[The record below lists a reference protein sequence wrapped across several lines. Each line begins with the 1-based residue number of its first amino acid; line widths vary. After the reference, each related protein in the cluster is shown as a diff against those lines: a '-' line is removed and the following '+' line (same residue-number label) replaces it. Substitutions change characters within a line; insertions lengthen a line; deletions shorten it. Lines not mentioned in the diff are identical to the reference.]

1 MHPLKRLAGAAVVA
15 ALLAGS
21 TFAADTAFAQSPPEP
36 PSRFAGSV
44 TIDGQPAPAGTPIE
58 ARVGNASCG
67 VATVFLQGGQARY
80 VIDVAGAATQAGCGT
95 PGAQVTFV
103 VGGRA
108 APQTG
113 SWRNYELVQLDLALT
128 SATPTPAATQPPAAT
143 PTPRPPVAGTS
154 RAHADAPSAWWIVAM
169 AGLASLGF
177 AGMGWAAS
185 RRQ

>member
-1 MHPLKRLAGAAVVA
+1 MHAWKKLARTVAVT
-15 ALLAGS
+15 ALLGS
-21 TFAADTAFAQSPPEP
+21 SAFVANPVLAQSPPEP

-44 TIDGQPAPAGTPIE
+44 TIDGQPAPVGTPIE
-58 ARVGNASCG
+58 ARVGASSCG
-67 VATVFLQGGQARY
+67 VAAVFHQGGEARY
-80 VIDVAGAATQAGCGT
+80 VVDVAGAATQPGCGT
-95 PGAQVTFV
+95 PGATVTFV
-103 VGGRA
+103 VGGQI

-128 SATPTPAATQPPAAT
+128 SASPTPSATQAAVT

-154 RAHADAPSAWWIVAM
+154 LDRADGPSAWWVIAM

>member
-1 MHPLKRLAGAAVVA
+1 MHPLKNFARAAVAA
-15 ALLAGS
+15 ALVAGS
-21 TFAADTAFAQSPPEP
+21 ALAADTAFAQSPPEP

-58 ARVGNASCG
+58 ARVGSSSCG
-67 VATVFLQGGQARY
+67 FTTVFQQGGQARY
-80 VIDVAGAATQAGCGT
+80 VIDVDSVATRPGCGT
-95 PGAQVTFV
+95 PGESVTFV
-103 VGGRA
+103 VAGQA

-113 SWRNYELVQLDLALT
+113 SWRNYELAQLDLALVT
-128 SATPTPAATQPPAAT
+128 ATPTAAATQPPAVT

-154 RAHADAPSAWWIVAM
+154 RAHADAPSAWWIAAM
-169 AGLASLGF
+169 AGLASVGF

>member
-1 MHPLKRLAGAAVVA
+1 MHPLKTFAGAAVAA

-21 TFAADTAFAQSPPEP
+21 ALAADTAFAQSPPEP

-58 ARVGNASCG
+58 ARVGSTSCG
-67 VATVFLQGGQARY
+67 VTTVFLQGGQARY
-80 VIDVAGAATQAGCGT
+80 VIDVASAATQAGCGT

-103 VGGRA
+103 VGGQA

-113 SWRNYELVQLDLALT
+113 SWRNYELAQLDLALVT
-128 SATPTPAATQPPAAT
+128 ATPTATATPPPAAT